1 MYTRI
6 MPFANWTDREI
17 KQDLGIAEVSTKRN
31 DKESAIV
38 ENFYS
43 VADINS
49 MQGAPCASS

>member
-6 MPFANWTDREI
+6 MPFGNWTDREI
-17 KQDLGIAEVSTKRN
+17 KQDLGIAEVSAKRN

>member
-1 MYTRI
+1 
-6 MPFANWTDREI
+6 MPFGNWTDREI
-17 KQDLGIAEVSTKRN
+17 KQDLGIAEVSAKRN

-49 MQGAPCASS
+49 MQGAAFASS